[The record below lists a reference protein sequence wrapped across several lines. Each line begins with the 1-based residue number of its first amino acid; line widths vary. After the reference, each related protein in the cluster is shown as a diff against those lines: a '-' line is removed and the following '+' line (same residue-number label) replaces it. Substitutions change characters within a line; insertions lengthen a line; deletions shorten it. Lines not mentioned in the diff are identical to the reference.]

1 MLLFDFGTIN
11 LILGNEECHYNIV
24 KDVIE
29 LYLEYDVWYLP
40 TSVDK
45 NSTTNMADAQKNI
58 VQICLM
64 TEGIA
69 RLVSSLDATKQSL
82 CLIHC
87 LYPIL
92 ERVGSEYG
100 PISLAGNC

>member
-1 MLLFDFGTIN
+1 M
-11 LILGNEECHYNIV
+11 ILDNGECRYSLV

-29 LYLEYDVWYLP
+29 LYLENNVWYLP

-45 NSTTNMADAQKNI
+45 YSSINIADAQKNV

-64 TEGIA
+64 TEGLA
-69 RLVSSLDATKQSL
+69 RLVSSLPVHKQSL

-92 ERVGSEYG
+92 ECVGSDHG
-100 PISLAGNC
+100 PISLAGNT